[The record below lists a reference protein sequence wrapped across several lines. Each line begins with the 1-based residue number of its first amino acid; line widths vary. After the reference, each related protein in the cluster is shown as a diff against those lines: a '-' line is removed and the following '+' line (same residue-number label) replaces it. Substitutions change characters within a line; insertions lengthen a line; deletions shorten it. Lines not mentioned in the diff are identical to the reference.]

1 MRQTPGF
8 PAHAGIDLVSF
19 LLHGVVGRFPR
30 PCGDRPSSLNSGQ
43 LRGGSPPTENTFM
56 ERLPQRGSVPQIGV
70 FHTPCLRNRRDAPT
84 LSRFGQPGRFTFSV
98 IGSTHSATASKTGVV
113 ALGAGISSTDGLC
126 RSLAERWHNPMP
138 HCRGFVRSIPKP
150 PPTPLT
156 APPPAPAP
164 SEWPFP
170 ACLAGSRA
178 AAGCAAPK
186 LAAGPEHSPAASSR
200 W

>member
-1 MRQTPGF
+1 MPF
-8 PAHAGIDLVSF
+8 SS
-19 LLHGVVGRFPR
+19 
-30 PCGDRPSSLNSGQ
+30 GDDAAILCHSRRIPLWNAS
-43 LRGGSPPTENTFM
+43 
-56 ERLPQRGSVPQIGV
+56 
-70 FHTPCLRNRRDAPT
+70 RNREMSAFWGCFISPVCGTDGMLR
-84 LSRFGQPGRFTFSV
+84 LSRFRQPGRFTFSV
-98 IGSTHSATASKTGVV
+98 MWSTYSAAASKTGLV

-126 RSLAERWHNPMP
+126 RSLAERWHKPMP
-138 HCRGFVRSIPKP
+138 HCCGFVQSIPKP

-170 ACLAGSRA
+170 ACPAGNRA

-186 LAAGPEHSPAASSR
+186 LAAGPERSPAASSR